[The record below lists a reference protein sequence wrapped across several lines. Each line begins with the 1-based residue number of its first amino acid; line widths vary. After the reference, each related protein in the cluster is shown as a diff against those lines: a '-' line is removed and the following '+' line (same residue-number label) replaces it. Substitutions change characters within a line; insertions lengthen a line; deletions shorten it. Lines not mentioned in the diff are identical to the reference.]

1 MLIALEKLC
10 NHRKFFSEMEK
21 VHSKLKDSYKRK
33 DLQIKFYE
41 KSYDCLTQKKKK
53 SHSRT
58 YPLKKRYHVES
69 KKKIFRKKK

>member
-41 KSYDCLTQKKKK
+41 KSYDCLTQKKK